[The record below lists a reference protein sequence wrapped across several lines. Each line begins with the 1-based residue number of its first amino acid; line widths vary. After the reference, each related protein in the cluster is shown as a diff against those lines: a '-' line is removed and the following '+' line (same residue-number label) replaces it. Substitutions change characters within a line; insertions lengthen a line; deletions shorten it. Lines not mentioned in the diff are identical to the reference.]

1 MSASPYRPDDLA
13 SARYVV
19 THADRLACLTEVERA
34 DILAL
39 ALTILRKDRALRL
52 NLQDHR
58 AEAVIVRIPRA
69 VFQAGPR
76 GRRLPA
82 LHRIVLPVSPT
93 PGDAA

>member
-1 MSASPYRPDDLA
+1 MAASPYSPDDLA
-13 SARYVV
+13 CARFVV
-19 THADRLACLTEVERA
+19 THADRLAGLTGDERA
-34 DILAL
+34 DLLAL

-52 NLQDHR
+52 NLQDQK
-58 AEAVIVRIPRA
+58 AEAVIVRIPLA

-82 LHRIVLPVSPT
+82 PHRIVLPLGPT

>member
-1 MSASPYRPDDLA
+1 MPASPYSPDDLA
-13 SARYVV
+13 CARFVV
-19 THADRLACLTEVERA
+19 THADRLVGLDATERA
-34 DILAL
+34 DLLAL

-58 AEAVIVRIPRA
+58 AEAVIVRIPLA

-82 LHRIVLPVSPT
+82 LHRVVLPMTPT